1 MTTVEPEVSIQNIV
15 VSAAMGHGFDL
26 GAIDRAFPEVKYL
39 PQRFPGLC
47 FRLNDPKTTT
57 LIFRTGKMIC
67 TGAKSE
73 RMARNA
79 IGKLLRELKAKGIIV
94 RGKPEIVVR
103 NVVATAELGG
113 EIDLESLVYKFGRV
127 MYEPEQF
134 PATIYRMEEPKVVI
148 LIFFT
153 GRLVITGAKNEEQ
166 IHEAVEKLR
175 KRLLEEEL
183 LS

>member
-1 MTTVEPEVSIQNIV
+1 
-15 VSAAMGHGFDL
+15 
-26 GAIDRAFPEVKYL
+26 
-39 PQRFPGLC
+39 
-47 FRLNDPKTTT
+47 
-57 LIFRTGKMIC
+57 
-67 TGAKSE
+67 
-73 RMARNA
+73 
-79 IGKLLRELKAKGIIV
+79 
-94 RGKPEIVVR
+94 
-103 NVVATAELGG
+103 
-113 EIDLESLVYKFGRV
+113 